1 MTLAEAIRGVAQK
14 PVSIQ
19 ARAQLASVLD
29 EMGTLEASRVWA
41 ATIRLAA
48 SRGQFFPAFF
58 LLRMYVPHPALQT
71 QLLVELAETFGA
83 NRKRG
88 GEALP
93 PPLVHPVDVAI
104 PEELDRQIYL
114 AVKLGCQIQNLGLPP
129 QAQIPEIPLF
139 GALPTAEFVAFSLLL
154 KEVMF
159 HPGEVLI
166 RQDDTEQ
173 SMYLVA
179 NGQVRITKRQTD
191 GSSVELAVIP
201 APAVV
206 GEMSLLT
213 AVPRRATVTTQSKGL
228 AWRVDAAAIGQL
240 ARAHPELMKQLD
252 IVVKRRLL
260 DNLIQSS
267 ELFRIASGQI
277 DLLLASLEVQHVP
290 AGSEVVTQGT
300 NSPGLYILLHGE
312 AEIWNTNPAG
322 ESVRMATLDEG
333 GAFGEMSLLSGQPT
347 TATVVMPQGGVL
359 LHLPTKVFASIR
371 QHIPSF
377 EGKLNELMVVR
388 HTELQSIA
396 TPFTAF
402 EEVEPDDPTWLTG
415 EFESFQSKQ

>member
-1 MTLAEAIRGVAQK
+1 
-14 PVSIQ
+14 
-19 ARAQLASVLD
+19 
-29 EMGTLEASRVWA
+29 
-41 ATIRLAA
+41 
-48 SRGQFFPAFF
+48 
-58 LLRMYVPHPALQT
+58 
-71 QLLVELAETFGA
+71 
-83 NRKRG
+83 
-88 GEALP
+88 
-93 PPLVHPVDVAI
+93 
-104 PEELDRQIYL
+104 
-114 AVKLGCQIQNLGLPP
+114 
-129 QAQIPEIPLF
+129 
-139 GALPTAEFVAFSLLL
+139 
-154 KEVMF
+154 
-159 HPGEVLI
+159 
-166 RQDDTEQ
+166 
-173 SMYLVA
+173 
-179 NGQVRITKRQTD
+179 
-191 GSSVELAVIP
+191 
-201 APAVV
+201 
-206 GEMSLLT
+206 
-213 AVPRRATVTTQSKGL
+213 
-228 AWRVDAAAIGQL
+228 
-240 ARAHPELMKQLD
+240 MKQLD